1 MRVLSSQVAELK
13 YQKKGGAIIM
23 SGKGSSLTES
33 HGDDQEPLVLL
44 RAGRVVVN
52 KASANNP
59 FSEKSWRVPTPEP
72 VLQLPNW
79 WIHPVIICSVS
90 ECVSRWISLVVD
102 RTSLSPLWFVE

>member
-59 FSEKSWRVPTPEP
+59 FSEKSWRVSTPEP
-72 VLQLPNW
+72 VLQPPNW
-79 WIHPVIICSVS
+79 GLKEKLI
-90 ECVSRWISLVVD
+90 
-102 RTSLSPLWFVE
+102 